1 MVVFIGREK
10 ELAMLNQA
18 YLKGGNSIV
27 VLYGREQIGKTTL
40 VKKFVQDKTYVYY
53 QARELSEKEQNR
65 YFEKA
70 LFSVKEKAEKERLEA
85 EERQRAI
92 QAGEIDDFEGDDEYV
107 DVYCPHCGEE
117 LSYMKWQINEGNL
130 ICPMCDKECTYS
142 EEILR

>member
-53 QARELSEKEQNR
+53 QAR
-65 YFEKA
+65 
-70 LFSVKEKAEKERLEA
+70 
-85 EERQRAI
+85 
-92 QAGEIDDFEGDDEYV
+92 
-107 DVYCPHCGEE
+107 
-117 LSYMKWQINEGNL
+117 
-130 ICPMCDKECTYS
+130 
-142 EEILR
+142 

>member
-1 MVVFIGREK
+1 MESLTSQQFK
-10 ELAMLNQA
+10 ELVLNS
-18 YLKGGNSIV
+18 KGR
-27 VLYGREQIGKTTL
+27 VLVDFSAVWCGPCRMMAPAIEQL
-40 VKKFVQDKTYVYY
+40 
-53 QARELSEKEQNR
+53 AE
-65 YFEKA
+65 
-70 LFSVKEKAEKERLEA
+70 EKAEKERLEA

-130 ICPMCDKECTYS
+130 ICPMCDKEFTYS

>member
-53 QARELSEKEQNR
+53 QARELSEKDR
-65 YFEKA
+65 T
-70 LFSVKEKAEKERLEA
+70 V
-85 EERQRAI
+85 I
-92 QAGEIDDFEGDDEYV
+92 
-107 DVYCPHCGEE
+107 
-117 LSYMKWQINEGNL
+117 L
-130 ICPMCDKECTYS
+130 IK
-142 EEILR
+142 RFFR

>member
-18 YLKGGNSIV
+18 YSKGGNSIV

-70 LFSVKEKAEKERLEA
+70 LFSVKEKAEKERIVFVVDEFDLMQKGYKTFFA
-85 EERQRAI
+85 DFLI
-92 QAGEIDDFEGDDEYV
+92 EI
-107 DVYCPHCGEE
+107 
-117 LSYMKWQINEGNL
+117 
-130 ICPMCDKECTYS
+130 
-142 EEILR
+142 

>member
-53 QARELSEKEQNR
+53 QARELSEKNR
-65 YFEKA
+65 TVILIKRFFGKGKGRKKNGLY
-70 LFSVKEKAEKERLEA
+70 
-85 EERQRAI
+85 
-92 QAGEIDDFEGDDEYV
+92 
-107 DVYCPHCGEE
+107 
-117 LSYMKWQINEGNL
+117 LSWMNL
-130 ICPMCDKECTYS
+130 I
-142 EEILR
+142 

>member
-65 YFEKA
+65 YFEKSSFQSKKRRKKNG
-70 LFSVKEKAEKERLEA
+70 L
-85 EERQRAI
+85 
-92 QAGEIDDFEGDDEYV
+92 Y
-107 DVYCPHCGEE
+107 
-117 LSYMKWQINEGNL
+117 LSWMNL
-130 ICPMCDKECTYS
+130 I
-142 EEILR
+142 